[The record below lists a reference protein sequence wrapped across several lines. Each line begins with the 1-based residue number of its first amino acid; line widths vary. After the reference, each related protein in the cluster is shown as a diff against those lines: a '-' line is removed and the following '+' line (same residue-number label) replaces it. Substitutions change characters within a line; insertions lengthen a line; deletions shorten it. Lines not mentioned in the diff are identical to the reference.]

1 MRARLVSNENC
12 FNHDR
17 FRAMKYAFN
26 DCTIDT
32 DLFQI
37 SRGEACNSLTPQ
49 TLQILEYLIA
59 NRDRVVLKDEL
70 VEKVWK
76 GRFITD
82 ATLSTAMK
90 EARQAVGDTGRDQ
103 HTIKTIHGTGF
114 RFVAKIDM
122 PVAKTQYSPTP
133 DGIVLAVL
141 PFKSLGSNSDDG
153 FLAEGLTEDT
163 ITNLSRFRELTLLSH
178 RTTAQLAADKA
189 SNSDMSDRYA
199 VTHVVEGSVRR
210 SENQL
215 RVTVQVTEA
224 SKGTLVATEQFDRGS
239 GPEELFDIQDE
250 IAALIAGRLG
260 SRHGMV
266 AKNIARSLPDG
277 RTQSWETY
285 FLVAQ
290 FYEYYRSYDHSIH
303 ADIRDR
309 LKDALETDPQSS
321 DGWAAYAMLLLEEYR
336 YHVNQ
341 RPDIDALALSAE
353 AARKAV
359 KCDGLNAFAQMTL
372 ALTIFYQMDIA
383 GFRVAAERALEL
395 NSGHCDVLAEI
406 GSCHLFLGEY
416 DRAVELLDRAIDL
429 SPVHPG
435 WYHYARCWLYAS
447 QGFTEA
453 ALVEI
458 EKFPM
463 PDFFWYQAHLA
474 WLHGELGNTEKAR
487 AAAAVMHE
495 MFPIFEDVVY
505 EELAMTGITP
515 ERGEMAIQGWRKAGL
530 NIPEYPS

>member
-1 MRARLVSNENC
+1 MRQTGIVRNATGFWE
-12 FNHDR
+12 
-17 FRAMKYAFN
+17 MKYEFN

-37 SRGEACNSLTPQ
+37 SRGGVAGSLTPQ
-49 TLQILEYLIA
+49 TLQILEYLIS

-70 VEKVWK
+70 VEQVWQ

-103 HTIKTIHGTGF
+103 HTIRTVHGAGF
-114 RFVAKIDM
+114 RFVAEIEM
-122 PVAKTQYSPTP
+122 PVAHTRNAPPS

-141 PFKSLGSNSDDG
+141 PFKSLGTNTNDA
-153 FLAEGLTEDT
+153 FLAEGLTEDA

-178 RTTAQLAADKA
+178 RTTAQLAAEKVPNA
-189 SNSDMSDRYA
+189 EMSERYA
-199 VTHVVEGSVRR
+199 ITHVVEGSIRR
-210 SENQL
+210 SQNQL

-224 SKGTLVATEQFDRGS
+224 SGGRLVATEQFDRGG
-239 GPEELFDIQDE
+239 GPENLFEIQED

-260 SRHGMV
+260 SRHGLM
-266 AKNIARSLPDG
+266 AKQVARSLPVG
-277 RTQSWETY
+277 RTHFWETY

-309 LKDALETDPQSS
+309 LKVALEKDTHSS

-336 YHVNQ
+336 YHINQ
-341 RPDIDALALSAE
+341 RPDVDALALAIE
-353 AARKAV
+353 AAGRAV
-359 KCDGLNAFAQMTL
+359 ECDGLNAFAQMTL

-383 GFRVAAERALEL
+383 RFRAAADRALQL

-453 ALVEI
+453 ALIEI
-458 EKFPM
+458 EKVPM

-474 WLHGELGNTEKAR
+474 WLHGELGNTEKAQ
-487 AAAAVMHE
+487 AAAAVMRE

-515 ERGEMAIQGWRKAGL
+515 EHGEMAVRGWRKAGL
-530 NIPEYPS
+530 RIPEYPT

>member
-1 MRARLVSNENC
+1 MRARLVSNEKC
-12 FNHDR
+12 FKHDR
-17 FRAMKYAFN
+17 FRDMKYAFN

-37 SRGEACNSLTPQ
+37 SRGEVCNSLTPQ
-49 TLQILEYLIA
+49 TLQILEYLIT

-70 VEKVWK
+70 VEQVWQ

-103 HTIKTIHGTGF
+103 HTIRTVHGKGF
-114 RFVAKIDM
+114 RFVAEIDM
-122 PVAKTQYSPTP
+122 PATNTQNTPAP

-141 PFKSLGSNSDDG
+141 PFRSLGKSSDDG

-178 RTTAQLAADKA
+178 RTTAHLAADRV
-189 SNSDMSDRYA
+189 SNSEMSDRYA
-199 VTHVVEGSVRR
+199 VTHVVEGSIRR

-224 SKGTLVATEQFDRGS
+224 CNGRLVATEQFDRGG
-239 GPEELFDIQDE
+239 GPEDLFNIQED

-260 SRHGMV
+260 SRHGLV
-266 AKNIARSLPDG
+266 AKQVARTLPYG
-277 RTQSWETY
+277 RTHSWDTY

-303 ADIRDR
+303 EDIRDR
-309 LKDALETDPQSS
+309 LKSALETDPQSS

-341 RPDIDALALSAE
+341 RPDVDALALSAE

-359 KCDGLNAFAQMTL
+359 ECDGLNAFAQMTL

-453 ALVEI
+453 ALIEI
-458 EKFPM
+458 EKVPM

-474 WLHGELGNTEKAR
+474 WLHGELGNTEKAQ
-487 AAAAVMHE
+487 AAAEVMRE
-495 MFPIFEDVVY
+495 MFPIFEEVVY
-505 EELAMTGITP
+505 EELALTGITP
-515 ERGEMAIQGWRKAGL
+515 EHGEMAVRGWRKAGL
-530 NIPEYPS
+530 RIPEYPN